1 MKDENGNEVV
11 WNKPQRVTLG
21 LPSKIIVRVM
31 DEWIYRNAPVAMTV
45 KRAKTKGLVL
55 CIMDI
60 EESCAAGIVFAS
72 WCIQA
77 ANGAAKVDIKPL

>member
-1 MKDENGNEVV
+1 MTDGNGNEVA

-45 KRAKTKGLVL
+45 
-55 CIMDI
+55 
-60 EESCAAGIVFAS
+60 
-72 WCIQA
+72 
-77 ANGAAKVDIKPL
+77 